1 MFINNKNDISLIV
14 KKREILDISGIDDV
28 EQLAESLKNFVDQNR
43 SNGKKLAVWGA
54 GHRTLALLSIARI
67 TEIAFIV
74 DSADFKQG
82 KYSPVMHS
90 KIVSP
95 DVLAESDVDIV
106 IVMVPG
112 LYPDEV
118 VKTIRSYSRPFDIYK
133 LQDNKLLSV

>member
-1 MFINNKNDISLIV
+1 
-14 KKREILDISGIDDV
+14 
-28 EQLAESLKNFVDQNR
+28 
-43 SNGKKLAVWGA
+43 
-54 GHRTLALLSIARI
+54 
-67 TEIAFIV
+67 
-74 DSADFKQG
+74 
-82 KYSPVMHS
+82 MHS